1 MKWKWGAILGIF
13 GLLMAGPG
21 AWAAK
26 GTVSVE
32 EFQELKASY
41 EQLKQEVEQL
51 RKEVRRPTVTTAEGA
66 EELATV
72 EEVEELSEEVK
83 SLRPG
88 LTNFLLTG
96 YGTASYTDRKRSDTN
111 FTATFNPIFIWKLT
125 ERLLFEGELEL
136 ELEEDETE
144 LDLEYAQI
152 TYLLNDFMTVGAGK
166 FLSPFGIFRER
177 LHPGWINKL
186 PDAPLGYASDANLI
200 VPKAQIGAQVR
211 GGFPLWEWIKANYS
225 AWISNGPA
233 LKTEEEEAGELSFK
247 NTDDNNNNKA
257 FGFRV
262 GLLPLPELEMGYSL
276 QVARVGENGEDSSEV
291 DSLLQGMDVSYVKD
305 CEILKGAVDA
315 RFEWLWSDVD
325 RFDFETEGGPF
336 ANNRDAGYAQLAYR
350 PKWGGPFI
358 EKLEPLV
365 RFDLIDQPNRAPNNE
380 DQERWTFGLN
390 YWFTSSTVLKAAY
403 QIDERRNAKDEDAFL
418 IEAAMG
424 F

>member
-1 MKWKWGAILGIF
+1 MKWRVGVVLGIV
-13 GLLMAGPG
+13 GLLTSGPNV
-21 AWAAK
+21 WAVK

-41 EQLKQEVEQL
+41 EELKSEVEQL
-51 RKEVRRPTVTTAEGA
+51 RKEVRRSP
-66 EELATV
+66 ATSSTGIGEYATI
-72 EEVEELSEEVK
+72 EEVEEISAEVK

-96 YGTASYTDRKRSDTN
+96 YGTASYTDPERFDTN
-111 FTATFNPIFIWKLT
+111 FTAAFNPIFLWKPT
-125 ERLLFEGELEL
+125 DRLLFEGELEL

-152 TYLLNDFMTVGAGK
+152 TYLLNDFMTVGVGK
-166 FLSPFGIFRER
+166 FLSPFGLFRER

-211 GGFPLWEWIKANYS
+211 GGFPLWEWVKANYS

-247 NTDDNNNNKA
+247 NTNDNNNNKA
-257 FGFRV
+257 FGLRV
-262 GLLPLPELEMGYSL
+262 GLFPLPDLEVGYSL
-276 QVARVGENGEDSSEV
+276 QVARVGEDGEESSEV
-291 DSLLQGMDVSYVKD
+291 DSFLQGMDVSYVKD
-305 CEILKGAVDA
+305 CEIIKGTVDA
-315 RFEWLWSDVD
+315 RFEWLWSDLD

-336 ANNRDAGYAQLAYR
+336 VNNRDAGYLQLAYR
-350 PKWGGPFI
+350 PRWGGPFI
-358 EKLEPLV
+358 EKLEPVV
-365 RFDLIDQPNRAPNNE
+365 RFDLIDQPNQAPNNNDE
-380 DQERWTFGLN
+380 KRWTFGLN
-390 YWFTSSTVLKAAY
+390 YWFTPSTVLKTAY
-403 QIDERRNAKDEDAFL
+403 EIDERRNAKDEEAFL
-418 IEAAMG
+418 IQAAMG